1 LHINDVGFL
10 DTIYASSLSRRDKYA
25 YQLRSLRIPGSIGA
39 SVRHDVHKK
48 RREALAPFF
57 SKRNVL
63 HLEPVITKKVE
74 QLSQVIAKH
83 AAAQTPI
90 NLSDVFFGFSNE

>member
-1 LHINDVGFL
+1 M
-10 DTIYASSLSRRDKYA
+10 
-25 YQLRSLRIPGSIGA
+25 RSLRIPGSIGA
-39 SVRHDVHKK
+39 SVNHDVHKK

-74 QLSQVIAKH
+74 QLSRLIAKH
-83 AAAQTPI
+83 AADHTPI